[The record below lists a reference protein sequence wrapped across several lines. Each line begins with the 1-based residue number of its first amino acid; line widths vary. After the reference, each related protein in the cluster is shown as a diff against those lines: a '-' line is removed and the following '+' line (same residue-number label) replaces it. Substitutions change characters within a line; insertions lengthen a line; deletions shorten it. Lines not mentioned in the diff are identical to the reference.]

1 MKNKALQ
8 HQDQLIPYQIRHKPG
23 VTRRIHLRAAQDGS
37 LMVIAPRRMSARE
50 IHNTLQERVNKVAHF
65 LAGAVDRMHEIPR
78 YQYVEGEKHL
88 YLGQYRLLEVRLT
101 SRRHAGVQL
110 TDEGIQICSTDDNP
124 QLIKRKLLG
133 WYRDQAAQ
141 YFATRMECL
150 AAKAAWTVG
159 NIPGI
164 RLRKMKRTWG
174 SCSSRG
180 IITLNPR
187 LVKAPQ
193 TCIDYVIAHELCHL
207 REMNHGK
214 AFYKLQ
220 EALYPDWRA
229 ARGLLRAQ
237 AHVYLHE

>member
-37 LMVIAPRRMSARE
+37 LMVIAPRRMSARD
-50 IHNTLQERVNKVAHF
+50 IHKTLQDRVTRVAHF

-78 YQYVEGEKHL
+78 YQYVDGERHL
-88 YLGQYRLLEVRLT
+88 YLGQRLLLEVRVT
-101 SRRHAGVQL
+101 SSRQAGVQL
-110 TDEGIQICSTDDNP
+110 TDEGIQICTPDDNP
-124 QLIKRKLLG
+124 ALVKRKLLS
-133 WYRDQAAQ
+133 WYRVQAAH
-141 YFATRMECL
+141 YFGIRMQCL
-150 AAKAAWTVG
+150 AANAAWAGGT
-159 NIPGI
+159 IPAI

-180 IITLNPR
+180 NITLNPR

-207 REMNHGK
+207 REMNHGR
-214 AFYKLQ
+214 AFYELQ
-220 EALYPDWRA
+220 EALYPGWRA
-229 ARGLLRAQ
+229 ARRLLRAQ